1 MVDWSA
7 PPDEAS
13 TRRLLYDVVL
23 GFLVVLSPTALLIGE
38 QTVVWPWIG
47 YGMGTTLV
55 GYAVSRT
62 AIGHRA
68 ETWFTRIGT
77 EGRFLCIIAAVI
89 CIWGGIWTIEPHI
102 PSLMSFVCGSAIL
115 LLGASVFRLCN
126 RILAQ

>member
-68 ETWFTRIGT
+68 EIWFTRIGT

-102 PSLMSFVCGSAIL
+102 PPLMSFVFGSAIL
-115 LLGASVFRLCN
+115 LLGASVGRLCN
-126 RILAQ
+126 RILE